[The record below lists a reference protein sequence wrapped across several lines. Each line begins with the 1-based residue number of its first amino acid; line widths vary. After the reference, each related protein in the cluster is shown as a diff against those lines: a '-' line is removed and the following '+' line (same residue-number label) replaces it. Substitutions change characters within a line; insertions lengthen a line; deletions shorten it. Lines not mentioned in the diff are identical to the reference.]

1 MEDSCG
7 DYKGIR
13 EARQFWIGHRILEWP
28 EPDDRL
34 ILSSSGESEGAHG
47 PLRIE
52 HHLEL
57 FRRHSGLAQ
66 SHPRGNRGIGQEQA
80 TDVAEVNRR
89 GFGITPIIERHEPEI
104 GFSHLI
110 RGSDVIGQFAYRC
123 LPDTNKIDL
132 FRGYDVVKLCSADG
146 TSSAKQEDAE
156 RANDHSNRVETCRHV
171 SHQRATA

>member
-1 MEDSCG
+1 MGRS
-7 DYKGIR
+7 
-13 EARQFWIGHRILEWP
+13 ILEWP

-34 ILSSSGESEGAHG
+34 IRGSSGESVGAHG

-80 TDVAEVNRR
+80 ADGAEVKSR

-104 GFSHLI
+104 RFGHLI
-110 RGSDVIGQFAYRC
+110 RGSDVIGQFAYRR
-123 LPDTNKIDL
+123 LPDTNKVDL
-132 FRGYDVVKLCSADG
+132 LRGYDLVKLRSADG
-146 TSSAKQEDAE
+146 TSSAKKEDAE
-156 RANDHSNRVETCRHV
+156 RANDHSNRVKTCRHV
-171 SHQRATA
+171 SHQMAIV